1 MRILYSVLAAAFL
14 VASCAVAPTASGDLV
29 TAIEA
34 RLITTAEYGHFKAD
48 LQNPFHAFESIV
60 NKPKIYFIPIVLSGS
75 IAMADVVTLEAV
87 SVERGEA
94 SEAAKIWLRDDL
106 TGYWADHDVGD
117 KPNQRIKKIISDNVP
132 ISMALKA
139 GRSSVR
145 DIVVAVISTDGG
157 KPETWRAVVSV
168 NGEPLEFSGAIDAE
182 APFLEPPRMF

>member
-1 MRILYSVLAAAFL
+1 MRILSTLLLSALTF
-14 VASCAVAPTASGDLV
+14 ASCAVAPVSNVEISTE
-29 TAIEA
+29 IEA
-34 RLITTAEYGHFKAD
+34 KLLTNDEFGRFRVD

-75 IAMADVVTLEAV
+75 ISMNDTVVLESV

-132 ISMALKA
+132 ISMAL
-139 GRSSVR
+139 
-145 DIVVAVISTDGG
+145 
-157 KPETWRAVVSV
+157 
-168 NGEPLEFSGAIDAE
+168 
-182 APFLEPPRMF
+182 